1 MPAPLQLESTKELAK
16 PAKPST
22 RGTHSALEVLE
33 VLEVLEASIA
43 QSVTTK
49 PCSCSLVR
57 RIAFGVEE
65 MVQ

>member
-1 MPAPLQLESTKELAK
+1 VPAPLQSESTKELAK

-22 RGTHSALEVLE
+22 RGTHSALE